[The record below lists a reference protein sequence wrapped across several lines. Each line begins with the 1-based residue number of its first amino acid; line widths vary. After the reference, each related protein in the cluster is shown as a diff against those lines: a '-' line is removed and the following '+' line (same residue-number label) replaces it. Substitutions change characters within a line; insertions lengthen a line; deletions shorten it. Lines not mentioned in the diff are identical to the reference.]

1 MKKYKPTLTYAD
13 IEWLK
18 SELIPA
24 LAKAVQD
31 GLAKK
36 LDNIS
41 TKLDRFV
48 GDIEAKREEQQLHS
62 GQHKT
67 IDDRLDT
74 IEKHVGISP

>member
-24 LAKAVQD
+24 FAKAVQD

-41 TKLDRFV
+41 TKLDKFV
-48 GDIEAKREEQQLHS
+48 GASLRS
-62 GQHKT
+62 T
-67 IDDRLDT
+67 
-74 IEKHVGISP
+74 